1 MHILYHHH
9 QLNLC
14 MGYIGLLLKSQR
26 PVLADICTRTY
37 LFSEKRL
44 KDILTSSS
52 FEMKCL
58 LCKNVL
64 IYVHNIRC
72 YDPKSTL
79 SH

>member
-1 MHILYHHH
+1 MHRLYHHH

-26 PVLADICTRTY
+26 PVLTDICTRTY
-37 LFSEKRL
+37 LFSEKLL

-58 LCKNVL
+58 LCEN
-64 IYVHNIRC
+64 VHNIRC
-72 YDPKSTL
+72 YDPKST
-79 SH
+79 SHTELL